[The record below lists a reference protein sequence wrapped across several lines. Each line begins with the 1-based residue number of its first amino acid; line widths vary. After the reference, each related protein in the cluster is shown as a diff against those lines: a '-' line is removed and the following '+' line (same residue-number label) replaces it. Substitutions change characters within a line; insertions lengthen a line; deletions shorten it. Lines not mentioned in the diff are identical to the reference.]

1 MDADLIGGNEAQ
13 AAGAAKIA
21 ELRQF
26 AGAGK
31 DFWGRFLAAAAVV
44 SAADFAVL
52 LLGRT
57 GQTPRWT
64 KIGEWSSGSGRPRL
78 RSAFLGELE
87 DTAERCLAEGKL
99 IEEDEATQDVFT
111 MAIRLKLLNPDE
123 QVVFAG
129 QFVDFNGAAARD
141 SLARLDLVAD
151 TPAIYQANLARIQA
165 QNDVEKFATVL
176 DMMVPVSGE
185 KHFLAALMA
194 LCNGVATRLH
204 AERVSLGW
212 LEGGYVR
219 LKAISR
225 TEKFERKMAAAQML
239 EAAMDECLDQD
250 EEILWPSRE
259 GTSAVTRD
267 HEKFAREQVVVNLCS
282 IPIRV
287 EAKTVAVLTCERQN
301 GAFSGI
307 ELDQLRLC
315 CDQLAARLGD
325 LKKHDCWFG
334 ARWLAA
340 TREFC
345 GRMVG
350 LENTWA
356 KVIGISISLLIA
368 ALFLVRVDYRV
379 EGNFMLRGDE
389 VSYLSAPF
397 DGYIERVLVRP
408 GDTIKKGEELARL
421 NRSELLLEQSSAQA
435 ELTRNLREAE
445 KARANKALGEM
456 RIAEALAE
464 QAKARLD
471 LVSYRLDHAVLA
483 AAFEGA
489 IVEGDLRERIGS
501 PVKQGEVLYKVA
513 RLDSL
518 YAEAEVNERDIGEIS
533 AGDKVEIAFVA
544 QPRLTFPAVIQMIE
558 PAAVPKKDAN
568 VFMVRLRPADGTT
581 TWWRPGMTGICKI
594 TTGKRTLFWILTH
607 RTADFLRLKLW
618 W

>member
-1 MDADLIGGNEAQ
+1 
-13 AAGAAKIA
+13 
-21 ELRQF
+21 
-26 AGAGK
+26 
-31 DFWGRFLAAAAVV
+31 
-44 SAADFAVL
+44 
-52 LLGRT
+52 
-57 GQTPRWT
+57 
-64 KIGEWSSGSGRPRL
+64 
-78 RSAFLGELE
+78 
-87 DTAERCLAEGKL
+87 
-99 IEEDEATQDVFT
+99 
-111 MAIRLKLLNPDE
+111 
-123 QVVFAG
+123 
-129 QFVDFNGAAARD
+129 
-141 SLARLDLVAD
+141 
-151 TPAIYQANLARIQA
+151 
-165 QNDVEKFATVL
+165 
-176 DMMVPVSGE
+176 
-185 KHFLAALMA
+185 
-194 LCNGVATRLH
+194 
-204 AERVSLGW
+204 
-212 LEGGYVR
+212 
-219 LKAISR
+219 
-225 TEKFERKMAAAQML
+225 
-239 EAAMDECLDQD
+239 
-250 EEILWPSRE
+250 
-259 GTSAVTRD
+259 
-267 HEKFAREQVVVNLCS
+267 
-282 IPIRV
+282 
-287 EAKTVAVLTCERQN
+287 
-301 GAFSGI
+301 
-307 ELDQLRLC
+307 
-315 CDQLAARLGD
+315 
-325 LKKHDCWFG
+325 
-334 ARWLAA
+334 
-340 TREFC
+340 
-345 GRMVG
+345 MVG

-445 KARANKALGEM
+445 KARANNALGEM
-456 RIAEALAE
+456 RLAEALAE